1 MDLGSEVYSVVK
13 VWLSV
18 FAALGYCYAIG
29 KIGPRGGP
37 RRLVAVL
44 PVVGLFLVLP
54 LGLSS
59 IHLGGST
66 AFFIAWL
73 ANFKLLLFAFGRGP
87 LASDPSISLPRFTA
101 LACLPIKIQPDPRA
115 DPSPGGASRS
125 QENADPIQNGRKKRD
140 PPPQKPQKGHKS
152 PVNYG
157 IKILLLAAMLRIYE
171 YSDRLPQKVV
181 WVLYSLHIYICLEI
195 ILAAVAVVARAALGL
210 ELEPQFNEPYLSTSL
225 QDFWGRRWN
234 IMVTRILRPT
244 VYDPVLALASRAV
257 GRRYAAL
264 PAVLGTFVVS
274 ALMHELI
281 FYYLGRVKPTGEIT
295 WFFLF
300 HGLCLMAE
308 IAAKKELKLGL
319 RLPRPVAAVLTVG
332 FVMVTAFWWFL
343 PPLLRCRADERAFE
357 EYAAVG
363 ALVRDVVGRG
373 LEFTLTGALN
383 ASSLAK
389 P

>member
-1 MDLGSEVYSVVK
+1 MYNFVK
-13 VWLSV
+13 VWLAV
-18 FAALGYCYAIG
+18 LAALSYCYVIG
-29 KIGPRGGP
+29 KITAKGTA
-37 RRLVAVL
+37 RLVSVL
-44 PVVGLFLVLP
+44 PIVGLFLVLP

-59 IHLGGST
+59 MHLGGSS

-73 ANFKLLLFAFGRGP
+73 ANFKLLLFAFGQGP
-87 LASDPSISLPRFTA
+87 LAADPFIPLPRFIA
-101 LACLPIKIQPDPRA
+101 LACLPIKIQPADQT
-115 DPSPGGASRS
+115 DPSPKTASRN
-125 QENADPIQNGRKKRD
+125 QESTDPVQNGRKKRN
-140 PPPQKPQKGHKS
+140 PPPQKPQKGNKS

-157 IKILLLAAMLRIYE
+157 IKILLVATMLRIYD
-171 YSDRLPQKVV
+171 YGDRLPQKVI
-181 WVLYSLHIYICLEI
+181 WFLYSLHIYFLLEI
-195 ILAAVAVVARAALGL
+195 ILAVVAIVARAALGV
-210 ELEPQFNEPYLSTSL
+210 ELEPQFNDPYLSTSL

-234 IMVTRILRPT
+234 IMVSSILRPA
-244 VYDPVLALASRAV
+244 VYDPVLAWASRAV

-281 FYYLGRVKPTGEIT
+281 FYYLGRVRPTGEIT

-300 HGLCLMAE
+300 HGVCLTAE
-308 IAAKKELKLGL
+308 IAVKKELKPGL

-363 ALVRDVVGRG
+363 ALVRDVGRG
-373 LEFTLTGALN
+373 LGFTLRGALN
-383 ASSLAK
+383 ASSS

>member
-1 MDLGSEVYSVVK
+1 MEHGSEMYNFIK

-18 FAALGYCYAIG
+18 FAALSYCYVIG
-29 KIGPRGGP
+29 KIAPRGGP
-37 RRLVAVL
+37 RFVGVL
-44 PVVGLFLVLP
+44 PVVCLFLVLP

-59 IHLGGST
+59 MHLGGSS

-87 LASDPSISLPRFTA
+87 LASDPSISVPRFIA
-101 LACLPIKIQPDPRA
+101 LACLPIKIQPDP
-115 DPSPGGASRS
+115 SPETASRS
-125 QENADPIQNGRKKRD
+125 QENTDPIQNGRDKRD
-140 PPPQKPQKGHKS
+140 PPPQKPRKGHKS
-152 PVNYG
+152 PINYA
-157 IKILLLAAMLRIYE
+157 IKILLLATILRIYD
-171 YSDRLPQKVV
+171 YSDHLPQKFI
-181 WVLYSLHIYICLEI
+181 WFLFSIHIYICLEI
-195 ILAAVAVVARAALGL
+195 ILAAVAAMARATLGM

-234 IMVTRILRPT
+234 IMVTRILRPA
-244 VYDPVLALASRAV
+244 VYDPVLAWASPAV
-257 GRRYAAL
+257 GRKYAAL
-264 PAVLGTFVVS
+264 PAVLATFAVS

-281 FYYLGRVKPTGEIT
+281 FYYLGRVRPTWEIT

-300 HGLCLMAE
+300 HGVCLMAE

-319 RLPRPVAAVLTVG
+319 RLPRPVASALTVG

-343 PPLLRCRADERAFE
+343 PPLLRCRADERALE

-363 ALVRDVVGRG
+363 ALVRDVGRG
-373 LEFTLTGALN
+373 LGVTLRGAFN
-383 ASSLAK
+383 ATSLAK

>member
-1 MDLGSEVYSVVK
+1 MDQGSEVHNFIK

-18 FAALGYCYAIG
+18 FAALGYCYATG
-29 KIGPRGGP
+29 KIAGKGVP
-37 RRLVAVL
+37 RLVAIL

-54 LGLSS
+54 LGLHS

-87 LASDPSISLPRFTA
+87 LASDPSISLPRFIA
-101 LACLPIKIQPDPRA
+101 LACLPIKIQPARRT
-115 DPSPGGASRS
+115 DPSPEDASRS
-125 QENADPIQNGRKKRD
+125 QENADPIQNGRDKQN
-140 PPPQKPQKGHKS
+140 PTPQRPQKGHKS
-152 PVNYG
+152 AINYG
-157 IKILLLAAMLRIYE
+157 IKILLLATILRIYD

-181 WVLYSLHIYICLEI
+181 WFLYILHIYICLEI
-195 ILAAVAVVARAALGL
+195 ILVAVAVAARATLGF
-210 ELEPQFNEPYLSTSL
+210 ELEPQFDEPYLSTSL

-244 VYDPVLALASRAV
+244 VYEPLLAWASRAV

-264 PAVLGTFVVS
+264 PAVLGTFAVS

-281 FYYLGRVKPTGEIT
+281 FYYLGRARPNWEIT

-300 HGLCLMAE
+300 HGVCLMVE

-319 RLPRPVAAVLTVG
+319 RLPRPVAAALTVG
-332 FVMVTAFWWFL
+332 FVTVTAFWWFL

-373 LEFTLTGALN
+373 LSFTLGGAFN
-383 ASSLAK
+383 ASSPAK

>member
-1 MDLGSEVYSVVK
+1 MDQGSEVHNFIE

-29 KIGPRGGP
+29 KIARQRRAAARRHPPGRRPLPRPPSRPPLHTP
-37 RRLVAVL
+37 RRQH
-44 PVVGLFLVLP
+44 GLLHRLARKLQAPALRLRPGPPGLRP
-54 LGLSS
+54 L
-59 IHLGGST
+59 HL
-66 AFFIAWL
+66 
-73 ANFKLLLFAFGRGP
+73 
-87 LASDPSISLPRFTA
+87 
-101 LACLPIKIQPDPRA
+101 
-115 DPSPGGASRS
+115 
-125 QENADPIQNGRKKRD
+125 
-140 PPPQKPQKGHKS
+140 PPPGHKS
-152 PVNYG
+152 AINYG
-157 IKILLLAAMLRIYE
+157 IKILLLATILRIYD

-181 WVLYSLHIYICLEI
+181 WFLYILHIYICLEI
-195 ILAAVAVVARAALGL
+195 ILVAVAVAARATLGF
-210 ELEPQFNEPYLSTSL
+210 ELEPQFDEPYLSTSL

-244 VYDPVLALASRAV
+244 VYEPLLAWASRAV

-264 PAVLGTFVVS
+264 PAVLGTFAVS

-281 FYYLGRVKPTGEIT
+281 FYYLGRVPPNWEIT

-300 HGLCLMAE
+300 HGVCLMVE

-319 RLPRPVAAVLTVG
+319 RLPRPAAAALTVG
-332 FVMVTAFWWFL
+332 FVMLTAFWWFL

-373 LEFTLTGALN
+373 LSFTLGGAFN
-383 ASSLAK
+383 ASSPAK
-389 P
+389 L